1 MPGVGRTISGRI
13 AWVDHS
19 QAPPKKEAIAP
30 LFSLLKSIEKYT
42 KSRVEKIDSGGF
54 MSITPNS
61 PKDASKLERVV
72 EKWTVPIG
80 NLFVSLFHRIALF
93 GIGAATVWSAG
104 IAFLGMVAKGSASI
118 EDLLLLFIY
127 LEIGAMVGIYFKTN
141 HMPVRFLIYVAI
153 TAVTRLIIDLV
164 NTKHEADLPILYMGL
179 TILILAL
186 ANAIVRYAS
195 FKFPSRTGES
205 E

>member
-1 MPGVGRTISGRI
+1 MNMPEGT
-13 AWVDHS
+13 
-19 QAPPKKEAIAP
+19 
-30 LFSLLKSIEKYT
+30 
-42 KSRVEKIDSGGF
+42 
-54 MSITPNS
+54 
-61 PKDASKLERVV
+61 PKDASRIEEAIER
-72 EKWTVPIG
+72 WTVPIG

-93 GIGAATVWSAG
+93 CIGGATVWSAAV
-104 IAFLGMVAKGSASI
+104 AFFGMVSKGSASI

-164 NTKHEADLPILYMGL
+164 NTKHEADMAILFMGI

-186 ANAIVRYAS
+186 ANAVVRYAS
-195 FKFPSRTGES
+195 YKYPSKSGEN

>member
-1 MPGVGRTISGRI
+1 MPS
-13 AWVDHS
+13 
-19 QAPPKKEAIAP
+19 
-30 LFSLLKSIEKYT
+30 
-42 KSRVEKIDSGGF
+42 
-54 MSITPNS
+54 TPQ
-61 PKDASKLERVV
+61 KDASKLEDTLER
-72 EKWTVPIG
+72 WTVPIG
-80 NLFVSLFHRIALF
+80 NLLVSAFHRIALF
-93 GIGAATVWSAG
+93 GIGGATVWSAG
-104 IAFLGMVAKGSASI
+104 VAFVGMANKGVATI

-164 NTKHEADLPILYMGL
+164 NTRHEADLSILLMGV

-195 FKFPSRTGES
+195 FKFPSKTS
-205 E
+205 ISD

>member
-1 MPGVGRTISGRI
+1 MNL
-13 AWVDHS
+13 
-19 QAPPKKEAIAP
+19 PPA
-30 LFSLLKSIEKYT
+30 L
-42 KSRVEKIDSGGF
+42 
-54 MSITPNS
+54 
-61 PKDASKLERVV
+61 PKDASKLEDAI

-104 IAFLGMVAKGSASI
+104 VAFIGMANKGSASI

-164 NTKHEADLPILYMGL
+164 NTKHEADMAILFMGI
-179 TILILAL
+179 TILVLAL
-186 ANAIVRYAS
+186 ANAVVRYAS
-195 FKFPSRTGES
+195 YNYPSKNGIS
-205 E
+205 D

>member
-1 MPGVGRTISGRI
+1 M
-13 AWVDHS
+13 
-19 QAPPKKEAIAP
+19 
-30 LFSLLKSIEKYT
+30 
-42 KSRVEKIDSGGF
+42 
-54 MSITPNS
+54 TPRL
-61 PKDASKLERVV
+61 PKDASKLEDALERL
-72 EKWTVPIG
+72 TVPIG

-93 GIGAATVWSAG
+93 GIGAATVWSAAV
-104 IAFLGMVAKGSASI
+104 AFIGMANKGSASI

-164 NTKHEADLPILYMGL
+164 NTRHEADMAILFMGL

-195 FKFPSRTGES
+195 FKYPSKSGDS
-205 E
+205 D

>member
-1 MPGVGRTISGRI
+1 M
-13 AWVDHS
+13 
-19 QAPPKKEAIAP
+19 
-30 LFSLLKSIEKYT
+30 
-42 KSRVEKIDSGGF
+42 
-54 MSITPNS
+54 TPRL
-61 PKDASKLERVV
+61 PKDASKLEDAFERL
-72 EKWTVPIG
+72 TVPIG

-93 GIGAATVWSAG
+93 GIGAATVWSAAV
-104 IAFLGMVAKGSASI
+104 AFIGMANKGSASI

-164 NTKHEADLPILYMGL
+164 NTRHEADMAILFMGL

-195 FKFPSRTGES
+195 FKYPSKSGDS
-205 E
+205 D

>member
-1 MPGVGRTISGRI
+1 MNMP
-13 AWVDHS
+13 
-19 QAPPKKEAIAP
+19 
-30 LFSLLKSIEKYT
+30 
-42 KSRVEKIDSGGF
+42 
-54 MSITPNS
+54 PNS
-61 PKDASKLERVV
+61 PKSISKLEDVIER
-72 EKWTVPIG
+72 WSVPIG

-93 GIGAATVWSAG
+93 GIGAATVWSAAV
-104 IAFLGMVAKGSASI
+104 AFLGMVSKGSASI

-164 NTKHEADLPILYMGL
+164 NTKHEADMAILLMGI

-195 FKFPSRTGES
+195 FKYPSKSGES